1 MRHFLLLLCSL
12 LLFTNAVS
20 ADEFSEYLTNEWG
33 VELSINIEEV
43 TSSHITQNDI
53 QTTEGSA
60 CPESLCVC
68 MDVRDEEK
76 SSFNSFRKR
85 ALIKPQTWRI
95 PNIRNA
101 IPEADNSRFS
111 GIAYASYT
119 AVDALKMDLLSD
131 MASCTLYAAS
141 QGGQERFTNGTIY
154 MYANLRQGGAEEAIF
169 ILSDEA
175 DIREALSEE
184 SNNPAGSSAAD
195 VCDAAGAER
204 MQNLTLDV
212 EHVSSLMTDA
222 KQTLSSMIDLK
233 RTQSSM
239 IGLKRMP
246 SLMIGIRQ
254 TKGSMTDKHWCRL
267 RTERSNSPEVAI
279 QS

>member
-85 ALIKPQTWRI
+85 ALIKPPTWQI

-101 IPEADNSRFS
+101 IPEADNSRFTC
-111 GIAYASYT
+111 IAYASRT
-119 AVDALKMDLLSD
+119 AVDAPEMDLLSD

-141 QGGQERFTNGTIY
+141 RGEQEWFTNSSVC
-154 MYANLRQGGAEEAIF
+154 MYANLHHIASDEAIF
-169 ILSDEA
+169 RLPNETGV
-175 DIREALSEE
+175 RKALSEE
-184 SNNPAGSSAAD
+184 SNNSTDFTAAN
-195 VCDAAGAER
+195 VCDAADAKRTANLTADATVSLMADAKR
-204 MQNLTLDV
+204 MQ
-212 EHVSSLMTDA
+212 S
-222 KQTLSSMIDLK
+222 
-233 RTQSSM
+233 
-239 IGLKRMP
+239 P
-246 SLMIGIRQ
+246 
-254 TKGSMTDKHWCRL
+254 MTDKRRCKL
-267 RTERSNSPEVAI
+267 RTERSDSSQVAI